1 MKNTLD
7 GSDRLENT
15 EDWMSDVE
23 DRVVEIQIE
32 QKNGKIFKKNE
43 NRLKDL

>member
-15 EDWMSDVE
+15 EEWMSDVE
-23 DRVVEIQIE
+23 DRVVEIQTE
-32 QKNGKIFKKNE
+32 QKNGKIFLKNE